1 MKSMESNSQN
11 NRMRRIELRI
21 SEEDYH
27 SLKDWQ
33 SFLEI
38 STLSE
43 VVRQLIRNGIAYKFD
58 YSSVWK
64 VTEQISKIG
73 NNINQIARTANI
85 TNSVN
90 AADIEIIKM
99 DLEELEDIIN
109 DYVSK
114 DIRAE
119 RMLSEYKRS

>member
-21 SEEDYH
+21 SEDDYH

-58 YSSVWK
+58 YSSVWN

>member
-1 MKSMESNSQN
+1 MESNYKN
-11 NRMRRIELRI
+11 HEIHLRI
-21 SEEDYH
+21 SEEEYQ
-27 SLKDWQ
+27 SLKAWQ

-58 YSSVWK
+58 YSSVWS
-64 VTEQISKIG
+64 VTEKISKIG

-119 RMLSEYKRS
+119 RMLNEYKRG